1 MKRRNRR
8 LALRHPEGAA
18 AVRHMC
24 MDKTKVDKYFFALK
38 ELLTKSGLLEKPKLI
53 WNMDE
58 TRLQLKQVPRTV
70 IARKGSKYLYR
81 VAQVETKRPSQ
92 LPHASMPLKTRFH
105 HTSLWKGKHSV
116 PCMALIWE
124 VHPMEQNGVYQQRV
138 GRKKALPSYGVRRCF
153 CQTLD
158 LRGLKCWNLMDMTPT
173 ILWNWLSWQSQTEL
187 RSLNF
192 QHILL
197 TGYSPVTELS
207 SSRWRMPTIKSARNW
222 QMSNWVSRSS
232 RIESKLLW
240 SSVKGLDQGTECG

>member
-1 MKRRNRR
+1 LVDYASNRAALGIGFEKKQFLDYAGQLARKYKISLKKSKPSEKWWRLMKRRNRR

-58 TRLQLKQVPRTV
+58 TRLQLKHVPRTV

-105 HTSLWKGKHSV
+105 HTSL
-116 PCMALIWE
+116 
-124 VHPMEQNGVYQQRV
+124 
-138 GRKKALPSYGVRRCF
+138 
-153 CQTLD
+153 
-158 LRGLKCWNLMDMTPT
+158 
-173 ILWNWLSWQSQTEL
+173 
-187 RSLNF
+187 
-192 QHILL
+192 
-197 TGYSPVTELS
+197 
-207 SSRWRMPTIKSARNW
+207 
-222 QMSNWVSRSS
+222 
-232 RIESKLLW
+232 
-240 SSVKGLDQGTECG
+240 